1 MKKSRIP
8 FINLAQRAVDRD
20 YIEIKIPYGIV
31 EDYIIFQNLLG
42 KLSLEFF
49 KSALASQLLS
59 SFLP

>member
-8 FINLAQRAVDRD
+8 FINLAQRAADRD
-20 YIEIKIPYGIV
+20 YVEIKIPYDIV
-31 EDYIIFQNLLG
+31 EDYIIFQYLLG